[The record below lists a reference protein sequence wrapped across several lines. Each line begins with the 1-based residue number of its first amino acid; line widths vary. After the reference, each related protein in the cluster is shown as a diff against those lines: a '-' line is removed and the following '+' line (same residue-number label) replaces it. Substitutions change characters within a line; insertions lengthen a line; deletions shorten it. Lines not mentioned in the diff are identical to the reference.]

1 MKTLRHYIYAL
12 LFLLL
17 MGFAVSAQDTAVK
30 PQPAG
35 PVISHQATF
44 PITVPGGEYDL
55 KTLVFD
61 FQPGAGV
68 ALHMHGGHVVATVL
82 SGEITLTE
90 KGTTRVLKTGESW
103 TEDPG
108 APHSAANAGTADTRV
123 AVTMLLPKGAEATKI
138 IK

>member
-1 MKTLRHYIYAL
+1 MKTLRQLIYATL
-12 LFLLL
+12 IVL
-17 MGFAVSAQDTAVK
+17 MMSLAVSAQDKTAQ

-61 FQPGAGV
+61 FQPGAAV
-68 ALHMHGGHVVATVL
+68 PLHMHGGHVVATVL

-108 APHSAANAGTADTRV
+108 AEHSAMNAGTVPARV
-123 AVTMLLPKGAEATKI
+123 AVTMILPKGAEATKMV
-138 IK
+138 K